1 MNTTGFSATSAEDIN
16 ADYSFEKS
24 FGNLGIRNGQ
34 QYAGAV
40 RGDVSKVISANDLIK
55 KAGTMTS
62 TDNEYATGTEFST
75 TSGSLPNFPIYYL
88 PEMINLVARA
98 HPLWALMPKIAMR
111 GKFVVFDQKTAQG
124 SAAFKYEDP
133 SLAESKPTVG
143 KQIFQVKT
151 AYATRAISNLDIR
164 VNEGYRN
171 KLNEAMM
178 DANDSI
184 LDLLEQAIITGDK
197 DTNAYEF
204 DGIDNLISTN
214 TEAQAGAE
222 LTIPKMRELIRWAS
236 QGAKTSVVGTGM
248 PNLIVTNN
256 VDFDKIKEL
265 IQPWLRY
272 NDTNVVSFGIDSYKF
287 DSIPVIKCPFAN
299 ITAGSRRLYVLDM
312 RFWEMDV
319 LQDVTYAELP
329 QDGDRFKFFLKFY
342 GVLNCKAERFNAMA
356 TGIGA

>member
-1 MNTTGFSATSAEDIN
+1 MNKTYFGTMGSGEINEDY
-16 ADYSFEKS
+16 AFEKS
-24 FGNLGIRNGQ
+24 FGSLGITNGQ

-40 RGDVSKVISANDLIK
+40 RGDVSNVIKAFDLVK

-62 TDNEYATGTEFST
+62 TDNEYASSTNFST
-75 TSGSLPNFPIYYL
+75 TTGNLPNFPIYYL
-88 PEMINLVARA
+88 PEMINLVARS
-98 HPLWALMPKIAMR
+98 HPLWALMPKVAMR

-143 KQIFQVKT
+143 KKIFQVKT

-164 VNEGYRN
+164 INEGYRN

-178 DANDSI
+178 DANDAL
-184 LDLLEQAIITGDK
+184 LDLLEQAIITGDAS
-197 DTNAYEF
+197 TNAYEF
-204 DGIDNLISTN
+204 TGMDNLIETN

-222 LTIPKMRELIRWAS
+222 LTIPKIRELIRWAS
-236 QGAKTSVVGTGM
+236 QGAKASVAGTGM
-248 PNLIVTNN
+248 PSLMVTNN

-272 NDTNVVSFGIDSYKF
+272 NDTNIVSFGIDSYKF

-312 RFWEMDV
+312 RHWEMDV
-319 LQDVTYAELP
+319 LQDITYAELP

-342 GVLNCKAERFNAMA
+342 GLLNCKAERFNAMA